1 MLQHRHAGA
10 PSTDDGFASKARPD
24 TAPTTHQDDQQKMGT
39 TKIFRHRDYE
49 LQCSAKA
56 ADNGKFAPGLV
67 VCKQVWPTR
76 PREIAVPRGDF
87 ATEDS
92 AIDAA
97 YAQGVEWITNYG

>member
-1 MLQHRHAGA
+1 
-10 PSTDDGFASKARPD
+10 
-24 TAPTTHQDDQQKMGT
+24 MGT

-56 ADNGKFAPGLV
+56 SDKGKFTPSLI

-76 PREIAVPRGDF
+76 PREIAVPRGDYG
-87 ATEDS
+87 TEDT

-97 YAQGVEWITNYG
+97 YAQGIEWITNYG